1 MRSTYIFEIEDPFPL
16 DLCTK
21 KLPDL
26 TNNNSTKISSAAS
39 SSSKAIWSPASS
51 CEEENEQKNSLHC
64 QSCQRSF
71 SSPTKLEVHLRK
83 VHTSATHPQLHSPK
97 SSSRKER
104 IFKVRTYYYIEHEFQ
119 EKKISKSDL
128 DTTFWIFPHS
138 QDAPKY
144 PSIHTM
150 QMQGQTREIY
160 SKICVHLG
168 RISCH
173 DFPLPPPIKQPLHSH
188 SSSVFLRARVFII
201 CQWHAT
207 IFPTEALCMK
217 KQWFPRFLWFF
228 FCKFS
233 FTTQNTGTI
242 VKYIAL

>member
-104 IFKVRTYYYIEHEFQ
+104 IFKVCTYY
-119 EKKISKSDL
+119 
-128 DTTFWIFPHS
+128 
-138 QDAPKY
+138 
-144 PSIHTM
+144 
-150 QMQGQTREIY
+150 
-160 SKICVHLG
+160 
-168 RISCH
+168 
-173 DFPLPPPIKQPLHSH
+173 
-188 SSSVFLRARVFII
+188 
-201 CQWHAT
+201 
-207 IFPTEALCMK
+207 
-217 KQWFPRFLWFF
+217 
-228 FCKFS
+228 
-233 FTTQNTGTI
+233 
-242 VKYIAL
+242 